1 MDLFLDLIVAA
12 IGLVL
17 LSIPV
22 MIIISVRREG
32 RRGRALQTFAAT
44 KGFTYTRRE
53 ALPKELRAEALFKA
67 GVQGLGLSRRIKNVI
82 RGHMRGHDILLFDYW
97 YTDVGPVSQI
107 RSTRRCT
114 VACVRRDAAAPWR
127 IVCDEALDYVDEESV
142 PELLE
147 KALANES
154 AA

>member
-1 MDLFLDLIVAA
+1 MDLFFDLIIVA

-22 MIIISVRREG
+22 MFIISARREG
-32 RRGRALQTFAAT
+32 QRGRSLQTFAAT

-53 ALPKELRAEALFKA
+53 ALPQELRAEALFKA

-82 RGHMRGHDILLFDYW
+82 RGHMQGREILVFDYW
-97 YTDVGPVSQI
+97 YTDVGPVTQI

-127 IVCDEALDYVDEESV
+127 IVCDEGLDYVDEESV

-147 KALANES
+147 KALGSES
-154 AA
+154 AR